1 MSQPGGPCGQALGQW
16 PPRTGAAPWIR
27 FDSGSKLLETKFGQ
41 DSKNQFDGGQ
51 KGGEQLKVLIRGYF
65 VGKLPIMKH
74 LLAWAERHGTVPIS
88 ETMVLGLKPHLD

>member
-1 MSQPGGPCGQALGQW
+1 M
-16 PPRTGAAPWIR
+16 
-27 FDSGSKLLETKFGQ
+27 FETKFGQ

-88 ETMVLGLKPHLD
+88 ESEVEALRCHLDECPVVISHLLWAFLKVNFTAAARYILQC